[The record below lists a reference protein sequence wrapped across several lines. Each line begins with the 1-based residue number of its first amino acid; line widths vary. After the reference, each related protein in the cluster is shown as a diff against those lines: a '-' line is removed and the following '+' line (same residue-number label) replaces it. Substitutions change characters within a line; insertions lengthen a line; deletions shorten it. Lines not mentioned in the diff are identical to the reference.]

1 MSLLTGYRDV
11 TCKRNIQFYL
21 GQYKPGRVP
30 ALLLLE
36 MGQPDNVIFGILL
49 VNFHHSKGPEVEYS
63 YGLPSNIEAAKVW
76 PFLPFQALPDGSHSF
91 EETFTYFTLLFD
103 EKTNSGP
110 PSEGGAEIAD
120 TQVDDFTTFFAISC
134 SRQIKTEDLITK
146 SDDITRSTVQKAIVV
161 VARRPIFGQIKDK
174 LSIITNAFFLQR
186 DFSNKSIIGT
196 LHENLTAM
204 YKLPVVDD
212 EAHMYV
218 GLCLRRVMHDF
229 RRHVLIILKAILL
242 EQKVLFYGS
251 DVEALCNLQFGFI
264 SLIPN
269 LILNL
274 QDCGSPKLDSY
285 RKGLTMADSFKS
297 SDRQS
302 VLRFLGFPLQIF
314 GKGGLFSP
322 YSPLQQMADL
332 ESSNTQFYV
341 AGTSNSLLLEQKSS
355 LCDILVNANDHSVE
369 IISAD
374 KSLHHALQ
382 LTSHDKRWIDSIVS
396 IVSETWNEDDYAT
409 PKNMQFEGSEDFIR
423 WQFEDYLTGMVASEK
438 LNTFV
443 KKNENREQALRS
455 IPEELIQQTP
465 AESYGLPWIRLWRET
480 KNYDTFNNFTD
491 DRLFDLFAP
500 KHVCNSTDT
509 LTSLQQRLSKSFQSL
524 MKKEQTPH
532 REKDEAAADGLQK
545 GSEDASKSFP
555 QKNIPVTE
563 EPIRGASWKD
573 YFNRKKK
580 ARDLAGDQLSVP
592 STHTIALDSTPAA
605 ISTALISLGLSE
617 LPSDEDYENLEYS
630 QEFTSGEDK
639 RQDSG
644 STDFVNGENEAHF
657 ENEETGGNTE
667 QNPWIGER

>member
-1 MSLLTGYRDV
+1 MS
-11 TCKRNIQFYL
+11 
-21 GQYKPGRVP
+21 
-30 ALLLLE
+30 
-36 MGQPDNVIFGILL
+36 QPENVIFGILL
-49 VNFHHSKGPEVEYS
+49 VNFHHSKGPEIEYS
-63 YGLPSNIEAAKVW
+63 YGLPNDIEAAKVW

-91 EETFTYFTLLFD
+91 EETFTYFTLLFN

-110 PSEGGAEIAD
+110 PPEGGAEIAD

-146 SDDITRSTVQKAIVV
+146 TDDITRSTVQKAIVV

-186 DFSNKSIIGT
+186 DFSNKAIIGT

-204 YKLPVVDD
+204 YKLSVIDD

-285 RKGLTMADSFKS
+285 RQSLTMADSFKS

-341 AGTSNSLLLEQKSS
+341 AGTSNSLLLEQKSN

-396 IVSETWNEDDYAT
+396 IVSETWNEDDYTT

-423 WQFEDYLTGMVASEK
+423 WQFEDYLTGMVACEK
-438 LNTFV
+438 LDSFV
-443 KKNENREQALRS
+443 KKNENKEQALRS
-455 IPEELIQQTP
+455 IPDELIQQAP
-465 AESYGLPWIRLWRET
+465 AESYGLPWMRLWRET
-480 KNYDTFNNFTD
+480 RNYDTFNNFTD
-491 DRLFDLFAP
+491 DRIFDLFAP

-524 MKKEQTPH
+524 MKKEQTSH
-532 REKDEAAADGLQK
+532 REKDEASIEGTQK
-545 GSEDASKSFP
+545 DTEDVSKSGP
-555 QKNIPVTE
+555 TKNVPATE
-563 EPIRGASWKD
+563 DSMRSASWKD

-592 STHTIALDSTPAA
+592 STHTIALNSTPAA
-605 ISTALISLGLSE
+605 ISTALLSLGLSE
-617 LPSDEDYENLEYS
+617 LPSDEDFENLEYS
-630 QEFTSGEDK
+630 QELQSSGDK
-639 RQDSG
+639 SQDLESA
-644 STDFVNGENEAHF
+644 DFMNGDKAARLGTKGTGES
-657 ENEETGGNTE
+657 EEK
-667 QNPWIGER
+667 NPWVGEK